1 MVSTAT
7 PPRINGTT
15 PAPQPA
21 PAPAPAA
28 GPEGPTLLDRAIAA
42 TRHSLADVKTM
53 ATEAARSQM
62 FGLTEPQAFTLMMIS
77 EAEGL
82 HPIRALQ
89 RYHVIEGRPAMRA
102 DAMQAEFQ
110 RRGGRLRWLETTA
123 DRCRLEAWHP
133 KHHPEHLTF
142 DVALKDLFD
151 RGLATTWNRDRK
163 QAEVKSVYRRFPAQ
177 MLRARAIS
185 EAVRAIDPG
194 VVVGMYT
201 PEEVG
206 DFSPSS
212 VVSSHSSVVGGQWS
226 GGSTP
231 DNPRADEARAAQQ
244 RTTDDGRRTKE
255 PKPAPRPRPAPAPPG
270 PDPEPEPDPDPEP
283 DPEPD
288 DVSATMS
295 PLRRYVRRAIAVAE
309 EELTGALAAA
319 GRPLPTRAE
328 LCNEHQ
334 VINGVVRDWIETG
347 LLDEGDVAGDDGRRD
362 RDRVA
367 RVVTG
372 AWRRD
377 RDGLR
382 EDVEHYLRGKLDAA
396 RRDHGIGIAPA
407 GDRDEDQAMADD
419 DGAGGGE

>member
-1 MVSTAT
+1 
-7 PPRINGTT
+7 
-15 PAPQPA
+15 
-21 PAPAPAA
+21 
-28 GPEGPTLLDRAIAA
+28 
-42 TRHSLADVKTM
+42 M

-133 KHHPEHLTF
+133 RLHPEHLVF
-142 DVALKDLFD
+142 EEVFEDLVD
-151 RGLATTWNRDRK
+151 RGVATQWDRDKR
-163 QAEVKSVYRRFPAQ
+163 QSVVKPAYRRFPRQ

-185 EAVRAIDPG
+185 EIVRAIDPG

-201 PEEVG
+201 PEELG
-206 DFSPSS
+206 DS
-212 VVSSHSSVVGGQWS
+212 VPVEAARSLPTAEPEADRPWRRD
-226 GGSTP
+226 P
-231 DNPRADEARAAQQ
+231 PPR
-244 RTTDDGRRTKE
+244 
-255 PKPAPRPRPAPAPPG
+255 PKPAPRPAPPPPG
-270 PDPEPEPDPDPEP
+270 PDPEPEPEPEP

-288 DVSATMS
+288 DVSARAPAPADEGMS

-334 VINGVVRDWIETG
+334 VINGVVRDWIELG
-347 LLDEGDVAGDDGRRD
+347 MLDEADVMGDDGKRD
-362 RDRVA
+362 RHAVA
-367 RVVTG
+367 RVVSG
-372 AWRRD
+372 AWGRD
-377 RDGLR
+377 RAGLMD
-382 EDVEHYLRGKLDAA
+382 DVRDYLAGKLEAA
-396 RRDHGIGIAPA
+396 RRAHGIAP
-407 GDRDEDQAMADD
+407 GDRDEDQAAADD
-419 DGAGGGE
+419 DPPGEA